1 MTNTKL
7 NLICVAAVAMLAAC
21 GGGSDDTANPGT
33 PGNPGVTPGNLN
45 TTWVAGVYTH
55 PARTYAFETLNKVRG
70 ITGVGYLKQN
80 SALDNAAQSHTEYFR
95 LNPGMEPDHI
105 QKPGYAG
112 FTGATPNDRATHFG
126 YKLGASEDLAGSG
139 NDMQSLWKLLG
150 APYHSLDL
158 IGSYSDV
165 GVGVWPNALLV
176 INPGAVGA
184 QNLDSSAV
192 AIYPCNNIQ
201 VNIQGQGYEQPN
213 PAVLNGKQDFGY
225 SSVAKVRQGQK
236 LEVTS
241 WELRDA
247 SGNLVPTVVMTQA
260 NDTNKYFQANDAAL
274 IPLNALPRT
283 ASSYTSVLKG
293 KNNGIPF
300 EKSCT
305 WRTVAGETVPQ
316 N

>member
-45 TTWVAGVYTH
+45 TTWAGGVYTD

-80 SALDNAAQSHTEYFR
+80 SALDNAAQAHADYVA
-95 LNPGMEPDHI
+95 LNPGEFGHNE
-105 QKPGYAG
+105 KPGYSG
-112 FTGATPNDRATHFG
+112 FTGVDPAARARHFG
-126 YKLGASEDLAGSG
+126 YQNSVGEGYSLYSYPVGGALV
-139 NDMQSLWKLLG
+139 WWLLG
-150 APYHSLDL
+150 APYHSVGMLS
-158 IGSYSDV
+158 SYADS
-165 GVGVWPNALLV
+165 GVGVKSQHLV
-176 INPGAVGA
+176 MMYGSHGA
-184 QNLDSSAV
+184 QNMNSDQVAV
-192 AIYPCNNIQ
+192 FPCGNVQ
-201 VNIQGQGYEQPN
+201 VYVGYQGNETPN
-213 PAVLNGKQDFGY
+213 PSVLNGKQDFGY
-225 SSVAKVRQGQK
+225 SSVAMVRGGQT

-247 SGNLVPTVVMTQA
+247 SGNLVPTVLMTQA
-260 NDTNKYFQANDAAL
+260 NDANKLLQKNQASL

-283 ASSYTSVLKG
+283 VSSYTSVLKG
-293 KNNGIPF
+293 KNNGVPF